1 MRNTPAPK
9 GIILAGGRGTR
20 LYPAT
25 RVTVKQLLLVYDKPM
40 IYYPLCTLMD
50 GGIRDILI
58 ISTPEALPGFRAL
71 LADGSQWG
79 IRLSYAPQQNP
90 GGLAEALLIGRDFA
104 AGEPI
109 CLILGDNLFHGPGF
123 SELLKTA
130 MEDRAAAG
138 IFPCRVK
145 DPRAFGI
152 CEFGSDGS
160 LVSITEKPE
169 DPKSDF
175 AVPGLYLY
183 PGDGARMAKALRP
196 SPRGELE
203 ITDLNNAY
211 LRLGRLALHPMPED
225 TVWFDLGTPEDLLAA
240 SAFVK
245 AAQEAT
251 GVYIGCPEETAYR
264 NGFITGTDLRRLG
277 RSMESSAYGNYILK
291 LAGEKF

>member
-1 MRNTPAPK
+1 MNRTPAPK

-25 RVTVKQLLLVYDKPM
+25 RITVKQLLPVYDKPM

-50 GGIRDILI
+50 AGIRDILI

-90 GGLAEALLIGRDFA
+90 GGLAEALLIGQDFA
-104 AGEPI
+104 AGENV
-109 CLILGDNLFHGPGF
+109 CLILGDNLFYGPGF
-123 SELLKTA
+123 SDLLKTA
-130 MEDRAAAG
+130 MEDRTAAG
-138 IFPCRVK
+138 IFSCRVK

-152 CEFGSDGS
+152 CQFGPGGS
-160 LVSITEKPE
+160 LLSIVEKPAV
-169 DPKSDF
+169 PPSDL

-183 PGDGARMAKALRP
+183 PDDGARMAKALRP

-211 LRLGRLALHPMPED
+211 LRLGRLALYPAPEN
-225 TVWFDLGTPEDLLAA
+225 TVWFDLGTPEDLMAA
-240 SAFVK
+240 AVFVK
-245 AAQEAT
+245 EVQETT
-251 GVYIGCPEETAYR
+251 GMYIGCPEETAYR
-264 NGFITGTDLRRLG
+264 NGFITGMDLRRLG
-277 RSMESSAYGNYILK
+277 RATESSAYGNYILK